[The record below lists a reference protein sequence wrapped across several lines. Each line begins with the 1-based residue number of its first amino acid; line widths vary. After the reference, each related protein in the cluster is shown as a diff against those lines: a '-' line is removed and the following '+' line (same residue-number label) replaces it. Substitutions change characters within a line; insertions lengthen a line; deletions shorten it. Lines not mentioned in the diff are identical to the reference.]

1 MIKVLY
7 SFVFILCL
15 SSCISTHKLTYF
27 QSDKFSKTTP
37 TLIEN
42 KRLEYRIQ
50 PNDVLSI
57 RVINSLDKT
66 APNIFELDGPTG
78 GGVNPAAIFYVTGYS
93 VDDKGFI
100 NFPNIGKL
108 KIHNLTVNE
117 ARELL
122 QQNVDKYMTN
132 ATVKVTLVS
141 YKVTILGDVR
151 NPGFYY
157 VYNNQVTL
165 PEVIGLASDLTYNG
179 NRRNIKLIR
188 QNPTGIEVI
197 LLDLTD
203 PNIIKSPYFYIQP
216 NDVLYVQ
223 PLRAQLTR
231 ANLTLMGTVFGAI
244 SATFLILNY
253 FNK

>member
-7 SFVFILCL
+7 PFVFVLIL
-15 SSCISTHKLTYF
+15 SSCISTSKLTYF
-27 QSDKFSKTTP
+27 QSNKFSKATP

-42 KRLEYRIQ
+42 KKTEYRIQ

-66 APNIFELDGPTG
+66 APNIFEMEGQTG

-93 VDDKGFI
+93 IDEKGFI

-108 KIHNLTVNE
+108 KIQNLTVNE
-117 ARELL
+117 ARELI

-141 YKVTILGDVR
+141 FKVTVLGDVR
-151 NPGFYY
+151 HPGYHF
-157 VYNNQVTL
+157 VYNNQATL
-165 PEVIGLASDLTYNG
+165 PEVIGLAGDLTYNG
-179 NRRNIKLIR
+179 NRKNVKLIR
-188 QNPTGIEVI
+188 QASTGIEVM

-203 PNIIKSPYFYIQP
+203 PNLIKSPYFYLQP
-216 NDVLYVQ
+216 NDVVYVQ

-231 ANLTLMGTVFGAI
+231 TNLTLMGTIFGAI